1 MKARKRQSK
10 QIVIFRLSSLAL
22 IGIILSFLSSTRLEA
37 QANVEDLL
45 QAKVSSILSQQAFKR
60 LQRYRPLPPFD
71 ESPFYSFLDIPIKE
85 EEAKPSKYGKL
96 LSDIIFGP
104 SFQLAAKLTLSL
116 DGLIYLI
123 PDYSKHEGLWL
134 GYEAMLDYQFALGHK
149 LSLRTSHNYTTKSN
163 YYYHEHKLYYYFN
176 PERDALLLLSGGQ
189 TSRETLPETKGE
201 IYTQKF
207 INPIGANN
215 KIRDFKK
222 SFLSLRGTSYL
233 SPKLNATLSLLYEQR
248 EHCYNANLPME
259 KLLLAEANLLYDF
272 AIKAPM
278 SAEYPSSTQLPYGY
292 NSLALGLNFRQTFE
306 PKFLSLEEQAQFVSY
321 TMLEGTLRSAWADN
335 LFLHRFA
342 MFFGGLLKANKLGL
356 LDARHFRKIAIAMP
370 ETFDNAWAT
379 LPRHYLLNNQ
389 WTGLYWTG
397 TSQKLLLSRS
407 FLGSKGLGF
416 DEGLHLKFI
425 SDIDKQNYA
434 EFGYSIGW
442 DNFFRLGLFIGT
454 DFSKSKPNWYFALNI
469 PITLLTSQWGERY

>member
-1 MKARKRQSK
+1 MNMEQ
-10 QIVIFRLSSLAL
+10 
-22 IGIILSFLSSTRLEA
+22 
-37 QANVEDLL
+37 LL
-45 QAKVSSILSQQAFKR
+45 QAKVSSILSKKAFKR

-71 ESPFYSFLDIPIKE
+71 ESPFYSFLDMTINDHEGKS
-85 EEAKPSKYGKL
+85 SKYGKL

-104 SFQLAAKLTLSL
+104 TFQLAPKLDLSL

-123 PDYSKHEGLWL
+123 PDYSKHEGIWL
-134 GYEAMLDYQFALGHK
+134 GYEAMLDYKIGKGRK
-149 LSLRTSHNYTTKSN
+149 LSLRTSHNYTTKSHN
-163 YYYHEHKLYYYFN
+163 YYHEHKLYYYFK
-176 PERDALLLLSGGQ
+176 PEQDGLLLLSGGQ

-222 SFLSLRGTSYL
+222 GFLSLRGTAYL
-233 SPKLNATLSLLYEQR
+233 SPKLNTTLSVLYEKR
-248 EHCYNANLPME
+248 EHCFDSTVPIE

-278 SAEYPSSTQLPYGY
+278 SAEYPSGLQLPYGY
-292 NSLALGLNFRQTFE
+292 HSIALGVNFRQAIK
-306 PKFLSLEEQAQFVSY
+306 PKFLSGEQQANFVTY
-321 TMLEGTLRSAWADN
+321 TVLEGTLRSAWADN
-335 LFLHRFA
+335 IFLHRA
-342 MFFGGLLKANKLGL
+342 SMFFGGLIGDNKLGL
-356 LDARHFRKIAIAMP
+356 LDARHFRKITIATP

-379 LPRHYLLNNQ
+379 LPRHYLLDNQ
-389 WTGLYWTG
+389 WTGFYWTG
-397 TSQKLLLSRS
+397 TSQKLLLSRT
-407 FLGSKGLGF
+407 FLGAKGLGF
-416 DEGLHLKFI
+416 DEGLHFKFI

-434 EFGYSIGW
+434 EFGYSVGW
-442 DNFFRLGLFIGT
+442 DNFFRLGLFLGT